1 MVSSRHWDR
10 SPSERRLNDR
20 GSAGQCWAF
29 EKALRSEE
37 EKPHQDMNLQQVKEV
52 YICIYIY
59 IHTLLYLYSL
69 IYYIIHY
76 KPNKIWRTM
85 ESPTPQK
92 YITWDLD

>member
-59 IHTLLYLYSL
+59 TYTLYYTYIVLYTIS
-69 IYYIIHY
+69 YIINLTRSGEPW
-76 KPNKIWRTM
+76 KAQPPKNTSRGI
-85 ESPTPQK
+85 
-92 YITWDLD
+92 